1 MMRSGRNEEGG
12 VAVAE
17 DDAGGGVVGGDTD
30 GVRAR
35 RLRVLHVGKFYP
47 PHKGGMET
55 HLRDLCERLRPRVEA
70 EVVVASDGRA
80 GTFES
85 VGGVK
90 VSRVGTLLN
99 LGSSPV
105 CPGMARRIRD
115 SKADIVHLQFP
126 NPTGILSYLASGRRG
141 RLVVTY
147 QSDIVRQK
155 ILGRAFR
162 PLLYHFL
169 RRADRIIA
177 TSPNY
182 VESSDVLRDFRERCR
197 VIPLGIPAER
207 FERADGRAVREIR
220 ERFGPRVVLGVG
232 RLVYYKGFEHLVRA
246 MRGVEGRLVIVGE
259 GPLRSALEREA
270 EECGVGGRVHFA
282 GEVED
287 VTPYFQAADVFA
299 FPSTA
304 RSEAFGIVQLE
315 AMACGVPVV
324 QPRRG
329 SFTEVVERTG
339 GGILVKPDDAGA
351 LAEGLLRLVQ
361 DSSLAAE
368 LGDRGFSGVREH
380 YNISLMADRALEV
393 YGGFDHQEA
402 QGVSAS
408 RRRAGAA

>member
-1 MMRSGRNEEGG
+1 MRAERNGEGGG

-17 DDAGGGVVGGDTD
+17 EEASSFEAKGVANGARV
-30 GVRAR
+30 R

-55 HLRDLCERLRPRVEA
+55 HLRDLCERLQTHVET
-70 EVVVASDGRA
+70 EVVVASDSRA
-80 GTFES
+80 GSDEFE
-85 VGGVK
+85 GGV
-90 VSRVGTLLN
+90 RVTRAGTLLN

-105 CPGMARRIRD
+105 CPGMARRIRE

-126 NPTGILSYLASGRRG
+126 NPTGILAYLASGHGG

-147 QSDIVRQK
+147 QSAIVRQK

-197 VIPLGIPAER
+197 VIPLGIPAEK
-207 FERADGRAVREIR
+207 FERVDERAVRLLR
-220 ERFGPRVVLGVG
+220 ERHGPRVVLGVG
-232 RLVYYKGFEHLVRA
+232 RLVYYKGFEHLIRA
-246 MRGVEGRLVIVGE
+246 MCGVEGQLVIVGD
-259 GPLRSALEREA
+259 GPLRRALERKA

-287 VTPYFQAADVFA
+287 VTPYFHAADVFA

-324 QPRRG
+324 NTALRSGVPYV
-329 SFTEVVERTG
+329 S
-339 GGILVKPDDAGA
+339 PDGVSGLTVPPGDSEA
-351 LAEGLLRLVQ
+351 LAAALREL
-361 DSSLAAE
+361 
-368 LGDRGFSGVREH
+368 LGDSE
-380 YNISLMADRALEV
+380 LRARL
-393 YGGFDHQEA
+393 GAAG
-402 QGVSAS
+402 
-408 RRRAGAA
+408 RRRAREEFGADLMAERTFRLYEEVMNRGRQAATGGSV